1 MQHII
6 KAALF
11 TPTTKGW
18 GLPLLFWGDPGV
30 AKSDLIESTAEQYGM
45 FCLVLSPGERGEG
58 AFGVTPMPVQIG
70 DQTYMTYPS
79 PEWVLD
85 IEKHEGRAVVFV
97 DEITTAMG
105 AVKPALLG
113 LIQARRM
120 GGEYLGSGV
129 RVLGAANPPEH
140 AAEGSD
146 LPPATANRVGHI
158 DWIPPSF
165 NDWNGW
171 LMSCDTLP
179 VGRSGTPS
187 QKKAEEE
194 EKRVMAAW
202 PRAFS
207 MARGIV
213 SGYLDFKRTMLHQ
226 IPKLNDPNLTK
237 AWPSRRTWYLT
248 SCAIASAIVH
258 ELEVDD
264 RNTLI
269 KGFVGEAA
277 MKEII
282 KWEAESKLPKPEA
295 VLDGTASFKMDPTRL
310 DITRAVL
317 NSCAGFLANPK
328 ADKRETRMKTFWELL
343 DMVIKEGLPDIAVI
357 SARTIAKSQPFSSG
371 KRPVD
376 MQEARSPLKAI
387 RPVMEAA
394 GYGM

>member
-1 MQHII
+1 MQNLI

-11 TPTTKGW
+11 APTTKGW

-30 AKSDLIESTAEQYGM
+30 AKSDVIEGVAEAFGM
-45 FCLVLSPGERGEG
+45 YCLVLSPGERGEG
-58 AFGVTPMPVQIG
+58 AFGVTPMPIQRG
-70 DQTYMTYPS
+70 EQTFMSYPS
-79 PEWVLD
+79 PEWVLN
-85 IEKHEGRAVVFV
+85 IEAHDDRAVIFV

-105 AVKPALLG
+105 SVKPALLG

-120 GGEYLGSGV
+120 GGEYLGQGV

-158 DWIPPSF
+158 DWIGPSYT
-165 NDWNGW
+165 DWGGW
-171 LMSCDTLP
+171 LMNCPFLP
-179 VGRSGTPS
+179 EATDSNKS
-187 QKKAEEE
+187 QQKAEEE

-213 SGYLDFKRTMLHQ
+213 TGYLDFKRTMLHQ
-226 IPKLNDPNLTK
+226 IPKLADPNLTK

-248 SCAIASAIVH
+248 SVAIAASIVH
-258 ELEVDD
+258 ELDVDD

-277 MKEII
+277 MKELLS
-282 KWEAESKLPKPEA
+282 WEASSKLPKPES
-295 VLDGTASFKMDPTRL
+295 VLDGTASFKIDPTRL
-310 DITRAVL
+310 DIARAVL

-328 ADKRETRMKTFWELL
+328 AERREPRMKTFWELL
-343 DMVIKEGLPDIAVI
+343 DSVIKEGLPDIAVI
-357 SARTIAKSQPFSSG
+357 SARTIAKSQPFGNG

-376 MQEARSPLKAI
+376 MVEAKAPLKAI

-394 GYGM
+394 GYGF